1 MADKKDIVG
10 WGLYPKARGYEKTIS
25 STQELSGL
33 LAQQVCIRGNGRSY
47 GDSAIDTL
55 CIKPRGFSKI
65 TSFDD
70 TKGVISCG
78 SGTLLSEILEFIVP
92 KGYFLPV
99 TPGTKFVSLGG
110 ALAADVHG
118 KNHHVD
124 GNISS
129 YVESFEL
136 ITEDGVTHKCSA
148 SENDELFWASMGG
161 MGLTGLITSIQLK
174 CIPIESAYISLKSI
188 KTKSLDDTIDE
199 IIKNKNAKYS
209 VAWIDCVTK
218 GTKMG
223 RSLLTIG
230 DHAPISSLSEKQK
243 KNALLVHP
251 NKQKNVPFYFPSF
264 LMNRFTV
271 KLFNTLRYHRQSKR
285 ELEKISHY
293 NPFFYP
299 LDALANWNRVYGK
312 KGFIQYQFVLPTDKS
327 KEGMHIILK
336 RIADSGMASALA
348 VLKMFGPERNNN
360 YIAFPK
366 EGLNLALDIKLTNKT
381 LKLLDELDEL
391 VLNYGG
397 RTYLAKDSRQ
407 NLKMMVDAYPEFDKF
422 KTLIKKYNP
431 NMRFSSHQAKR
442 LKITPDNTPDENTVK
457 HLTMKNV
464 LILGAN
470 SDIAKACAKE
480 FIGNGF
486 SATLASRNTEV
497 LSEFAHSLDNK
508 NITVKPFDACDFNSH
523 EGFYQNLE
531 VKPNVVI
538 CAFGYLPD
546 NDKAKTNWEE
556 ALKSIQTNYTGAV
569 SILNI
574 IANDFKNRGEGCIL
588 GISSVAGDR
597 GRASNYLY
605 GAPKAA
611 FTAYLSGLRN
621 DLIKTGVHV
630 STIKPGFVK
639 TKMIDGLETPGPLT
653 AKAADVAKVCY
664 KAYRKRRSVV
674 YVKSV
679 WRPVMWI
686 IKHLPEFMFKKSS
699 I

>member
-10 WGLYPKARGYEKTIS
+10 WGMFPKIKGYEKTIS
-25 STQELSGL
+25 STQELSNIL
-33 LAQQVCIRGNGRSY
+33 TEQICIRGNGRSY
-47 GDSAIDTL
+47 GDSASDIL
-55 CIKPRGFSKI
+55 CIKPRGFSDI
-65 TSFDD
+65 VSFEN
-70 TKGVISCG
+70 GVIECG
-78 SGTLLSEILEFIVP
+78 SGVLLSEILEYIVP
-92 KGYFLPV
+92 LGYFLPV

-129 YVESFEL
+129 FVRAFEL
-136 ITEDGVTHKCSA
+136 ITEDGKAHKCSRK
-148 SENDELFWASMGG
+148 ENEELFWATMGG
-161 MGLTGLITSIQLK
+161 MGLTGLITTIELQCIQ
-174 CIPIESAYISLKSI
+174 IESSYIRLRSI
-188 KTKSLDDTIDE
+188 KTKSLEDTVDE
-199 IIKNKNAKYS
+199 IIKNKDAKYS

-218 GTKMG
+218 GSKMG
-223 RSLLTIG
+223 RSLLTVG
-230 DHAPISSLSEKQK
+230 DHAPLSTLTEKQK

-251 NKQKNVPFYFPSF
+251 NKQKNVPFYLPSF
-264 LMNRFTV
+264 VMNRFTV
-271 KLFNTLRYHRQSKR
+271 KLFNTLRYHRQTKR

-312 KGFIQYQFVLPTDKS
+312 KGFIQYQFVLPVDNS
-327 KEGMHIILK
+327 KEGMRVILK
-336 RIADSGMASALA
+336 KIADSGLASALA
-348 VLKMFGPERNNN
+348 VLKMFGPERENN

-366 EGLNLALDIKLTNKT
+366 EGLNLALDIKLTRKA
-381 LKLLDELDEL
+381 LSLLDELDTL
-391 VLNYGG
+391 VLEYKG

-407 NLKMMVDAYPEFDKF
+407 ELKMMVEAYPNYEKF
-422 KTLIKKYNP
+422 TSLVADYNP

-442 LKITPDNTPDENTVK
+442 LKMTPDNTPDENTVK
-457 HLTMKNV
+457 RITMKNV

-470 SDIAKACAKE
+470 SDIAKACAKQ
-480 FIGNGF
+480 FISNGF
-486 SATLASRNTEV
+486 SATLASRNTES
-497 LSEFAHSLDNK
+497 LAEFAESFDQK
-508 NITVKPFDACDFNSH
+508 NVTIKSFDACDFDSH
-523 EGFYQNLE
+523 KDFYQNLE
-531 VKPNVVI
+531 TKPDVVI

-546 NDKAKTNWEE
+546 NDQAKTEWSE

-574 IANDFKNRGEGCIL
+574 IANDFKNRGEGSIL

-597 GRASNYLY
+597 GRGSNYLY
-605 GAPKAA
+605 GAPKAG
-611 FTAYLSGLRN
+611 FSAYLSGLRN

-630 STIKPGFVK
+630 ATIKPGFVR
-639 TKMIDGLETPGPLT
+639 TKMIDGIETPGPLT
-653 AKAADVAKVCY
+653 AQAEEVAKTCY
-664 KAYRKRRSVV
+664 KAYRNKRSVV